1 MILPGL
7 ARLGLLQKEV
17 GGQEG
22 VFRVRDCG
30 IKDPIPEAD
39 VRKERGL
46 LPAVSVKYLCLQKPS
61 EQHMN
66 GSKNVL
72 WGAFGGRWRALSLQS
87 LIVKFFI
94 ISSLRS
100 MSYR

>member
-22 VFRVRDCG
+22 VLRARDCG
-30 IKDPIPEAD
+30 IKDPIPVAD

-46 LPAVSVKYLCLQKPS
+46 PPAVKNLLTQKS
-61 EQHMN
+61 NEQHMN
-66 GSKNVL
+66 GSKNVR

-87 LIVKFFI
+87 LIVKFRI